1 MGGHDT
7 EAKRKVNKEEPILS
21 PRAHGGNEQ
30 EMVSE
35 TRARVDQLW
44 RTVLATGL
52 RELRSQRGGKQLT
65 RDKSTGPVNVERQSD
80 PSASSQDLRR
90 PMESTA
96 KTEGHPVEDVHER
109 LQHPGLDRNIQ
120 SLISGSSAYANF
132 FDNPCMIPSVQPKRP
147 NAVPVRPTPVH
158 VAKSSFG
165 AENDLFANWSFSPA
179 LPATGRKNLD
189 SQDFLDQQ
197 LGNTCPRS
205 SQLLSAIVATAEA
218 VEEHK
223 SGSGTSRGL
232 SSDFE
237 EEEEEPHEQEQVSDH
252 GEDPLMRAAIT
263 EHPLYPAMV
272 LAHVRV
278 LKVGAPS
285 SQQVKLDEIIKKYQR
300 VEVAPEN
307 ISKLGQDP
315 ELDQFMR
322 SYTEMLTS
330 LRVDL
335 EEPYNKTMQ
344 FMDRATKDLE
354 AITGYYVDTKPD
366 EDDSYGYEI
375 APGMDATQDIDER
388 EMLEENL
395 LSRIDVDESI
405 VVDPDASDE
414 ELKKALVK
422 KYGRH
427 IEGLNAEFNRVRKK
441 GKLPSESRQI
451 LKDWFNDHTYWPYP
465 SEIEKAHL
473 QRVCNLDLKQVNNW
487 FINERKRH
495 WSSEEKTQDPNTVYY
510 DRRANPGGEGT
521 SHQSRNN

>member
-1 MGGHDT
+1 MGGHDS
-7 EAKRKVNKEEPILS
+7 EEREVNKEEPILS

-35 TRARVDQLW
+35 ARARVDQLW
-44 RTVLATGL
+44 RTILATGM
-52 RELRSQRGGKQLT
+52 RELQSQHAGKLT

-109 LQHPGLDRNIQ
+109 LPLPRLDRSTQ
-120 SLISGSSAYANF
+120 SIFSGPSAYATF
-132 FDNPCMIPSVQPKRP
+132 FDSPCMIPSVQPKRP

-158 VAKSSFG
+158 VAKSSSG
-165 AENDLFANWSFSPA
+165 AETDLFANWSFSPA
-179 LPATGRKNLD
+179 VPATGTKNLD
-189 SQDFLDQQ
+189 SQALLDQQ

-205 SQLLSAIVATAEA
+205 SQLLSSIVASAEEA
-218 VEEHK
+218 VEEHRLM
-223 SGSGTSRGL
+223 SGTSRGL

-252 GEDPLMRAAIT
+252 EQDHLRAAIT

-330 LRVDL
+330 LREDL
-335 EEPYNKTMQ
+335 EEPHNKMMQ
-344 FMDRATKDLE
+344 FMDKATKDLE
-354 AITGYYVDTKPD
+354 AIMGHYVDTKPD

-414 ELKKALVK
+414 ELKKALAK

-427 IEGLNAEFNRVRKK
+427 IEGLKAEFNRVRKK

-451 LKDWFNDHTYWPYP
+451 LKDWFNDHSYWPYP
-465 SEIEKAHL
+465 SEMEKAYL
-473 QRVCNLDLKQVNNW
+473 QRLCNLDLKQVNNW

-510 DRRANPGGEGT
+510 DLRANPDGEGT
-521 SHQSRNN
+521 SHQSSNN